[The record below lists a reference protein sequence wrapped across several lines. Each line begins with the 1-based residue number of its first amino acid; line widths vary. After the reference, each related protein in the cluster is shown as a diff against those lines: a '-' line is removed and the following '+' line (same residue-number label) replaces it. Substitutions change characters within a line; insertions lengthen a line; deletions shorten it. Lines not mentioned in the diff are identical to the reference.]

1 MKEFKD
7 WKDIAGSYYDKAFSL
22 AVLFSL
28 FAFLVSPK
36 MQVKPFERKEVVV
49 NQVEELPPE
58 IKEKI
63 EPPKAEAR
71 PVVEIVID
79 DEFSDDEEE
88 ELEEVSTIASTVFED
103 EKLEVVTRREEGKTS
118 DFAVFEKAPQA
129 IKQVPPVYPDF
140 ARKLGLQGKVVV
152 RAEIFEDGSVGAVKI
167 IKSLMDGPG
176 GLDEAAIT
184 AVKQWKFQP
193 GENGGKPIACWVTFA
208 VVFNLD

>member
-1 MKEFKD
+1 MKHIQD
-7 WKDIAGSYYDKAFSL
+7 WKDVAGSYYDKAFSL

-49 NQVEELPPE
+49 SQVEELPPE

-63 EPPKAEAR
+63 EPPKAEAK

-79 DEFSDDEEE
+79 DEFSEDEEE

-103 EKLEVVTRREEGKTS
+103 EKLVVVTREEGKTS
-118 DFAVFEKAPQA
+118 EFVVFEKAPQA
-129 IKQVPPVYPDF
+129 IQQVEPVYPDF

-152 RAEIFEDGSVGAVKI
+152 RAEVFEDGSVGAVKI
-167 IKSLMDGPG
+167 VKSLMDGPG

-193 GENGGKPIACWVTFA
+193 AENGGKPIACWVTFA